1 MIENRAGG
9 GGLAA
14 TESVAKAP
22 ADGYTLLFNGP
33 NHVTNLGLYK
43 NVPYDPV
50 NDFAPVSYVSS
61 SQTILVTHASSG
73 IKTVKEL
80 VEAAKAKPMG
90 INYASS
96 GNGTGTHL
104 SMEMFM
110 RATGIQLTHIPFK
123 GATPAFTALA
133 AGQVQVGF
141 TTPPLARQFINEGR
155 LHALAVGGSKRLSTF
170 PAVPSLA
177 DLGLLNYDVEVWFGL
192 LAPKG
197 TPPEVV
203 ELLARETRRV
213 LNEPGM
219 HEKFDSPRLHH
230 RRLDPGRIRR
240 AHQARDRALAEGDQG
255 ARHHRRLG
263 SERNRRPRRSVG
275 RLPTLQGGPMKLTAI
290 VAAVLLISAGMSAHA
305 QDKAKGKEA
314 AKKSGPADM
323 TFFVTSAGKGQG
335 ANLGGLEGA
344 DAHCNELAKAAGSKR
359 TNWKAYLSTTAPG
372 GDAGVSAR
380 ERIGKGPWR
389 NAKGVVVATNLQ
401 NLHSE
406 KANITKETALTEK
419 GQPVKGGGDKPNE
432 HDMLTGSD
440 PSGRFSTAGGDT
452 TCRNWTSSAEGSAI
466 VGHHDRRGLKD
477 SWNSKSWN
485 SSHGT
490 RGCSQENLVST
501 GGAGYFYCFA
511 PN

>member
-1 MIENRAGG
+1 VIRTFFIGLLFAVAAPVLGQSYPTKPVRVIIPYPPGAVGDIMMRTVGERLTTLLGQPFVIENRAGG

-14 TESVAKAP
+14 TESVAKAA

-203 ELLARETRRV
+203 ALLARETRRV

-219 HEKFDSPRLHH
+219 HEKFDTLGFTIVGSTP
-230 RRLDPGRIRR
+230 
-240 AHQARDRALAEGDQG
+240 AEF
-255 ARHHRRLG
+255 AEH
-263 SERNRRPRRSVG
+263 
-275 RLPTLQGGPMKLTAI
+275 I
-290 VAAVLLISAGMSAHA
+290 
-305 QDKAKGKEA
+305 
-314 AKKSGPADM
+314 
-323 TFFVTSAGKGQG
+323 
-335 ANLGGLEGA
+335 
-344 DAHCNELAKAAGSKR
+344 KR
-359 TNWKAYLSTTAPG
+359 
-372 GDAGVSAR
+372 
-380 ERIGKGPWR
+380 
-389 NAKGVVVATNLQ
+389 
-401 NLHSE
+401 
-406 KANITKETALTEK
+406 ETARWPKVIKEL
-419 GQPVKGGGDKPNE
+419 GI
-432 HDMLTGSD
+432 
-440 PSGRFSTAGGDT
+440 TAG
-452 TCRNWTSSAEGSAI
+452 
-466 VGHHDRRGLKD
+466 
-477 SWNSKSWN
+477 
-485 SSHGT
+485 
-490 RGCSQENLVST
+490 
-501 GGAGYFYCFA
+501 
-511 PN
+511 

>member
-1 MIENRAGG
+1 MIRTFFIGLLFAVAAPVLGQSYPTKPVRVIIPYPPGAVGDIMMRTVGERLTTLLGQPFVIENRAGG

-14 TESVAKAP
+14 TESVAKAA

-219 HEKFDSPRLHH
+219 HEKFDSLGFTVVGSTP
-230 RRLDPGRIRR
+230 
-240 AHQARDRALAEGDQG
+240 AEF
-255 ARHHRRLG
+255 AEH
-263 SERNRRPRRSVG
+263 
-275 RLPTLQGGPMKLTAI
+275 I
-290 VAAVLLISAGMSAHA
+290 
-305 QDKAKGKEA
+305 
-314 AKKSGPADM
+314 
-323 TFFVTSAGKGQG
+323 
-335 ANLGGLEGA
+335 
-344 DAHCNELAKAAGSKR
+344 KR
-359 TNWKAYLSTTAPG
+359 
-372 GDAGVSAR
+372 
-380 ERIGKGPWR
+380 
-389 NAKGVVVATNLQ
+389 
-401 NLHSE
+401 
-406 KANITKETALTEK
+406 ETARWPKVIKEL
-419 GQPVKGGGDKPNE
+419 GI
-432 HDMLTGSD
+432 
-440 PSGRFSTAGGDT
+440 TAG
-452 TCRNWTSSAEGSAI
+452 
-466 VGHHDRRGLKD
+466 
-477 SWNSKSWN
+477 
-485 SSHGT
+485 
-490 RGCSQENLVST
+490 
-501 GGAGYFYCFA
+501 
-511 PN
+511 

>member
-1 MIENRAGG
+1 MIRTFLIALLFAAAAPVLGQSFPTKPVRVIIPYPPGAVGDIMMRTVGERLTTLLGQPFVIENRAGG

-219 HEKFDSPRLHH
+219 HEKFDTLGFTIVGSTP
-230 RRLDPGRIRR
+230 
-240 AHQARDRALAEGDQG
+240 AEF
-255 ARHHRRLG
+255 AEH
-263 SERNRRPRRSVG
+263 
-275 RLPTLQGGPMKLTAI
+275 I
-290 VAAVLLISAGMSAHA
+290 
-305 QDKAKGKEA
+305 
-314 AKKSGPADM
+314 
-323 TFFVTSAGKGQG
+323 
-335 ANLGGLEGA
+335 
-344 DAHCNELAKAAGSKR
+344 KR
-359 TNWKAYLSTTAPG
+359 
-372 GDAGVSAR
+372 
-380 ERIGKGPWR
+380 
-389 NAKGVVVATNLQ
+389 
-401 NLHSE
+401 
-406 KANITKETALTEK
+406 ETARWPKVIKEL
-419 GQPVKGGGDKPNE
+419 GI
-432 HDMLTGSD
+432 
-440 PSGRFSTAGGDT
+440 TAG
-452 TCRNWTSSAEGSAI
+452 
-466 VGHHDRRGLKD
+466 
-477 SWNSKSWN
+477 
-485 SSHGT
+485 
-490 RGCSQENLVST
+490 
-501 GGAGYFYCFA
+501 
-511 PN
+511 

>member
-1 MIENRAGG
+1 MIRMFFIGLLLAAAAPVLAQSYPAKPVRIIIPYPPGAVGDIMMRTVGERLNTLLGQPFVIENRAGG

-50 NDFAPVSYVSS
+50 NDFSPVSYVSS

-73 IKTVKEL
+73 IRTVKEL

-155 LHALAVGGSKRLSTF
+155 LHALAVGGSKRLSAF
-170 PAVPSLA
+170 PAVPSLG

-219 HEKFDSPRLHH
+219 HEKFDSLGFTIVGSTP
-230 RRLDPGRIRR
+230 
-240 AHQARDRALAEGDQG
+240 AEF
-255 ARHHRRLG
+255 AEH
-263 SERNRRPRRSVG
+263 
-275 RLPTLQGGPMKLTAI
+275 I
-290 VAAVLLISAGMSAHA
+290 
-305 QDKAKGKEA
+305 
-314 AKKSGPADM
+314 
-323 TFFVTSAGKGQG
+323 
-335 ANLGGLEGA
+335 
-344 DAHCNELAKAAGSKR
+344 KR
-359 TNWKAYLSTTAPG
+359 
-372 GDAGVSAR
+372 
-380 ERIGKGPWR
+380 
-389 NAKGVVVATNLQ
+389 
-401 NLHSE
+401 
-406 KANITKETALTEK
+406 ETARWPKVIKEL
-419 GQPVKGGGDKPNE
+419 GI
-432 HDMLTGSD
+432 
-440 PSGRFSTAGGDT
+440 TAG
-452 TCRNWTSSAEGSAI
+452 
-466 VGHHDRRGLKD
+466 
-477 SWNSKSWN
+477 
-485 SSHGT
+485 
-490 RGCSQENLVST
+490 
-501 GGAGYFYCFA
+501 
-511 PN
+511 

>member
-1 MIENRAGG
+1 VIRTFFIGLLFAVAAPVLGQSYPTKPVRVIIPYPPGAVGDIMMRTVGERLTTLLGQPFVIENRAGG

-219 HEKFDSPRLHH
+219 HEKFDTLGFTIVGSTP
-230 RRLDPGRIRR
+230 
-240 AHQARDRALAEGDQG
+240 AEF
-255 ARHHRRLG
+255 AEH
-263 SERNRRPRRSVG
+263 
-275 RLPTLQGGPMKLTAI
+275 I
-290 VAAVLLISAGMSAHA
+290 
-305 QDKAKGKEA
+305 
-314 AKKSGPADM
+314 
-323 TFFVTSAGKGQG
+323 
-335 ANLGGLEGA
+335 
-344 DAHCNELAKAAGSKR
+344 KR
-359 TNWKAYLSTTAPG
+359 
-372 GDAGVSAR
+372 
-380 ERIGKGPWR
+380 
-389 NAKGVVVATNLQ
+389 
-401 NLHSE
+401 
-406 KANITKETALTEK
+406 ETARWPKVIKEL
-419 GQPVKGGGDKPNE
+419 GI
-432 HDMLTGSD
+432 
-440 PSGRFSTAGGDT
+440 TAG
-452 TCRNWTSSAEGSAI
+452 
-466 VGHHDRRGLKD
+466 
-477 SWNSKSWN
+477 
-485 SSHGT
+485 
-490 RGCSQENLVST
+490 
-501 GGAGYFYCFA
+501 
-511 PN
+511 

>member
-1 MIENRAGG
+1 MIRTFFIALLFAVAAPVLGQSYPTKPVRVIIPYPPGAVGDIMMRTVGERLSTLLGQPFVIENRAGG

-192 LAPKG
+192 LAPKA

-219 HEKFDSPRLHH
+219 HEKFDTLGFTIVGSTP
-230 RRLDPGRIRR
+230 
-240 AHQARDRALAEGDQG
+240 AEF
-255 ARHHRRLG
+255 AEH
-263 SERNRRPRRSVG
+263 
-275 RLPTLQGGPMKLTAI
+275 I
-290 VAAVLLISAGMSAHA
+290 
-305 QDKAKGKEA
+305 
-314 AKKSGPADM
+314 
-323 TFFVTSAGKGQG
+323 
-335 ANLGGLEGA
+335 
-344 DAHCNELAKAAGSKR
+344 KR
-359 TNWKAYLSTTAPG
+359 
-372 GDAGVSAR
+372 
-380 ERIGKGPWR
+380 
-389 NAKGVVVATNLQ
+389 
-401 NLHSE
+401 
-406 KANITKETALTEK
+406 ETARWPKVIKEL
-419 GQPVKGGGDKPNE
+419 GI
-432 HDMLTGSD
+432 
-440 PSGRFSTAGGDT
+440 TAG
-452 TCRNWTSSAEGSAI
+452 
-466 VGHHDRRGLKD
+466 
-477 SWNSKSWN
+477 
-485 SSHGT
+485 
-490 RGCSQENLVST
+490 
-501 GGAGYFYCFA
+501 
-511 PN
+511 